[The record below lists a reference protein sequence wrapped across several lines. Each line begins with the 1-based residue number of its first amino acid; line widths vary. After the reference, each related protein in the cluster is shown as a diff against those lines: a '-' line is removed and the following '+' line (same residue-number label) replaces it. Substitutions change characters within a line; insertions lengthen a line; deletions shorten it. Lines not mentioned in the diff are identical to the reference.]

1 MIARPARRR
10 AASISV
16 ILFLLALLIPA
27 QGRAQPLQVNGLT
40 FSDELGG
47 FQITGASGSGTIQDP
62 FVLHE
67 EITSAEDAVLVI
79 KDIETNFGNR
89 VGTHHAFAFVLTKVV
104 TNRTPRAWTR
114 FALEVREV
122 LGSYSPYGDGLS
134 FGQASTVGRPY
145 TSSGFATNTE
155 IEEPY
160 DSLEYSNGRIE
171 PGSSV
176 SMTFVISDA
185 SPEKMFFLLQ
195 QPGQVM
201 AQGPG
206 MQIAQR
212 PLEEERDGKPEPRYT
227 H

>member
-1 MIARPARRR
+1 MIARPACRC
-10 AASISV
+10 AAPLSL
-16 ILFLLALLIPA
+16 ILVLLALLLPVQA
-27 QGRAQPLQVNGLT
+27 RAEPLRINGVT

-79 KDIETNFGNR
+79 KDIDTNFGNR

-145 TSSGFATNTE
+145 TSNGFTTNTE

-201 AQGPG
+201 AQLPG

-212 PLEEERDGKPEPRYT
+212 PLEEERDDKTEPRHT

>member
-1 MIARPARRR
+1 M
-10 AASISV
+10 
-16 ILFLLALLIPA
+16 LLLLASLFPA
-27 QGRAQPLQVNGLT
+27 QGRAEPLQINGVT

-47 FQITGASGSGTIQDP
+47 FRITGASGSGTIADP

-79 KDIETNFGNR
+79 KDIDSSFGNR

-145 TSSGFATNTE
+145 TSDGFTANTE

-160 DSLEYSNGRIE
+160 DSLEFSGGRID
-171 PGSSV
+171 PGATV
-176 SMTFVISDA
+176 SLTFVISDA

-201 AQGPG
+201 AQAPG
-206 MQIAQR
+206 TLVAQR
-212 PLEEERDGKPEPRYT
+212 PSKSPMPDRLEPRYM

>member
-1 MIARPARRR
+1 MIVRPARGH
-10 AASISV
+10 AASFSFIF
-16 ILFLLALLIPA
+16 FLLALLMPA
-27 QGRAQPLQVNGLT
+27 WGAAEPLHINGIT

-47 FQITGASGSGTIQDP
+47 FRITGASGSGTIDDP
-62 FVLHE
+62 FIVHE

-79 KDIETNFGNR
+79 KDIEADFGNR

-122 LGSYSPYGDGLS
+122 LGAYSPYGDGLS
-134 FGQASTVGRPY
+134 FGQASTVGRPFM
-145 TSSGFATNTE
+145 SSGFGGNTE

-160 DSLEYSNGRIE
+160 DSLEFSNGRIE
-171 PGSSV
+171 PGASV
-176 SMTFVISDA
+176 TMTFVISDA

-201 AQGPG
+201 AQAAGT
-206 MQIAQR
+206 QIAQR
-212 PLEEERDGKPEPRYT
+212 PLERPLDQEADGR
-227 H
+227 

>member
-1 MIARPARRR
+1 MMARPACRT
-10 AASISV
+10 SLPL
-16 ILFLLALLIPA
+16 ILLLLALLLPV
-27 QGRAQPLQVNGLT
+27 QGRADPLHVNGLT

-47 FQITGASGSGTIQDP
+47 FRITGASGSGTIQDP

-67 EITSAEDAVLVI
+67 EIMSAEDAVLVI
-79 KDIETNFGNR
+79 KDIDSNFGNR

-114 FALEVREV
+114 FQLEVREV

-145 TSSGFATNTE
+145 TSSGFTTNTE

-160 DSLEYSNGRIE
+160 DSLEFSGGRIE
-171 PGSSV
+171 PGDSV

-185 SPEKMFFLLQ
+185 SPEKLFYLLQ

-201 AQGPG
+201 AQAPG

-212 PLEEERDGKPEPRYT
+212 ASKLAIVDGVEPPYA